1 MLNAIIGC
9 VFIICDPVC
18 ENTGL
23 LLELANDR
31 YSPDVLLNVWH
42 RFIAFWYYDLVAE
55 KLKVFL
61 LINYASHKVL
71 SARLEELSEDV
82 NFGFV
87 GFG

>member
-82 NFGFV
+82 NLVLIIFG
-87 GFG
+87 